1 MEKVPYELQVPKEA
15 KEVIDAVI
23 ALTMHFV
30 NKKPVEEI
38 TLLLPEIVKAV
49 DGADKVWDEVKSEGK
64 DELALYMLHKVYAIF
79 E

>member
-1 MEKVPYELQVPKEA
+1 MDKVEYSLQVPKEA

-23 ALTMHFV
+23 GLTMHFV

-38 TLLLPEIVKAV
+38 AALLPEIVRAV
-49 DGADKVWDEVKSEGK
+49 EGADKVWDEVRSEGK
-64 DELALYMLHKVYAIF
+64 DELALYMLHRIYGIF